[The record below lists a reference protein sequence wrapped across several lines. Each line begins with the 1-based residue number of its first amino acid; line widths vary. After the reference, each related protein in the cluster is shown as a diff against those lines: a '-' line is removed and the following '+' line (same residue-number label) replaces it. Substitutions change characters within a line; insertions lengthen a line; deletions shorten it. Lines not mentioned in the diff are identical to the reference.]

1 MLNLLSYRSQVYWL
15 MIFHTGAIRFFGY
28 RDYNFIQL
36 NESKTE
42 KPRKKTSRNRG
53 ITLEMLMLQQAL
65 VKN

>member
-42 KPRKKTSRNRG
+42 KPRKKQIETG
-53 ITLEMLMLQQAL
+53 AL
-65 VKN
+65 R